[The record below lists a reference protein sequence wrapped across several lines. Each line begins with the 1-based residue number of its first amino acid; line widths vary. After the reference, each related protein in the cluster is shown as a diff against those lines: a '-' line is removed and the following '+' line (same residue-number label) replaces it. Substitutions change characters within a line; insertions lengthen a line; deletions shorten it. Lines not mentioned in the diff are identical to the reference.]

1 GRTRPKRQRRR
12 GAGGLAPPGRSTY
25 SPAPDATRTRPRR
38 PRGQAGARA
47 APRPARPRG
56 ARRRALG
63 GRSLPRPARSARRR
77 SERLQRRRQQRD
89 RDGHALVPAQ
99 PRNRG
104 GGLGRRRRRRRVRR
118 SRLRSPLAGSP
129 GGHGQRQTRARPE
142 PPLRPDAGRTRE
154 GRPSRSAG
162 RPERPGVRRR
172 PAAVRTGAPGLPRRS
187 ESQRHP
193 LLRRRGDGGH
203 PRHARV
209 LTVAPTPRRRPGT
222 VRFGDLEVSVQ
233 TTVLAAGAIV
243 WLGIVVANTG
253 GSGVA
258 ATWTNASFPALLLV
272 ATGLVRSIRTRLT
285 VRLFLLG
292 GLMLSIALVGAWGF
306 ERVVSDP
313 GATSRDVVVP
323 LMEETLKLAPL
334 LYLLW
339 RWRRRRAQALG
350 ASDVLVMAAAVGAG
364 FALVEDAFIREAVG
378 WARTLPL
385 LPATEYA
392 ANGFGERLIVGHA
405 MWTALAGAT
414 MGLALLLVCL
424 TLRGFVIGLSGYAVS
439 ALDHMANNLSNGGH
453 ARLLNDLML

>member
-1 GRTRPKRQRRR
+1 M
-12 GAGGLAPPGRSTY
+12 
-25 SPAPDATRTRPRR
+25 
-38 PRGQAGARA
+38 
-47 APRPARPRG
+47 
-56 ARRRALG
+56 
-63 GRSLPRPARSARRR
+63 
-77 SERLQRRRQQRD
+77 
-89 RDGHALVPAQ
+89 
-99 PRNRG
+99 
-104 GGLGRRRRRRRVRR
+104 
-118 SRLRSPLAGSP
+118 
-129 GGHGQRQTRARPE
+129 
-142 PPLRPDAGRTRE
+142 
-154 GRPSRSAG
+154 
-162 RPERPGVRRR
+162 
-172 PAAVRTGAPGLPRRS
+172 
-187 ESQRHP
+187 
-193 LLRRRGDGGH
+193 
-203 PRHARV
+203 
-209 LTVAPTPRRRPGT
+209 APTPRRRPGT

-339 RWRRRRAQALG
+339 LWRRRRAQALG
-350 ASDVLVMAAAVGAG
+350 VSDVLVMAAAVGAG

-414 MGLALLLVCL
+414 MGLALLLVGL

-453 ARLLNDLML
+453 ARLLNDLMLRGRLPLYLFLAATVACIAVDLMVTTTTLPKEPELKAPASAADPTGPAARFAFARSRRGLAFAAHRYDRTSHEARGAIRPLLVELTAALAGTHTAVQHRPGPVEPDAPDQVE